1 MKSAEGR
8 GRTLDEA
15 VDAALIE
22 LKESRRNVDIKVI
35 SEGTEET
42 IVEVTVID
50 HTAGS
55 AEAAAPVNGKA
66 EIARGL
72 VEGLLKHMGVRAQ
85 VTVRPGTEP
94 ITLDI
99 SGRDLGALIGWRGET
114 LRALQSVTN
123 VMVGRHLE
131 EGRRIIVDVE
141 RYRQRREHTVR
152 EIATRAARQVK
163 MTGDAITLDAMQPF
177 ERRAI
182 HLALEGDPDVTSG
195 SIGEEPERRVV
206 VGPRKPASSEEGR
219 RRPAGRPS
227 GSGRRSRWST
237 RSRMTP
243 ATKTSHRLRSPRR

>member
-22 LKESRRNVDIKVI
+22 LQESRRHVDVKIL
-35 SEGTEET
+35 SETAEET
-42 IVEVTVID
+42 VVEVTVID
-50 HTAGS
+50 ES
-55 AEAAAPVNGKA
+55 AAIPAAAPQAAANGKA
-66 EIARGL
+66 EAARAL
-72 VEGLLKHMGVRAQ
+72 VEGLLKHMGVRAL
-85 VTVRPGTEP
+85 VSVRSGVEP

-123 VMVGRHLE
+123 VMVGKHLA
-131 EGRRIIVDVE
+131 EGERVIVDVE

-152 EIATRAARQVK
+152 EIAMRAARQVK

-182 HLALEGDPDVTSG
+182 HLALEGDPEVTSS

-206 VGPRKPASSEEGR
+206 VGPRKPAEQ
-219 RRPAGRPS
+219 
-227 GSGRRSRWST
+227 
-237 RSRMTP
+237 
-243 ATKTSHRLRSPRR
+243 

>member
-1 MKSAEGR
+1 MSSAEGR
-8 GRTLDEA
+8 GRTVDEA

-35 SEGTEET
+35 SETQDEAV
-42 IVEVTVID
+42 VEVTVVD
-50 HTAGS
+50 LEAASTAGS
-55 AEAAAPVNGKA
+55 ATPANGKA
-66 EIARGL
+66 EVARAL

-85 VTVRPGTEP
+85 VTVRPSSEP

-131 EGRRIIVDVE
+131 EGERIIVDVE

-152 EIATRAARQVK
+152 EIAMRAARQVK
-163 MTGDAITLDAMQPF
+163 MTGDGS
-177 ERRAI
+177 
-182 HLALEGDPDVTSG
+182 HLALEGDPDVMSG

-206 VGPRKPASSEEGR
+206 VGPRK
-219 RRPAGRPS
+219 AG
-227 GSGRRSRWST
+227 
-237 RSRMTP
+237 
-243 ATKTSHRLRSPRR
+243 AE

>member
-15 VDAALIE
+15 VDVALIE
-22 LKESRRNVDIKVI
+22 LKESRRNVDVKVI
-35 SEGTEET
+35 SEKPDET
-42 IVEVTVID
+42 IVEVSVID
-50 HTAGS
+50 H
-55 AEAAAPVNGKA
+55 AAAPSSDAAPANGKA
-66 EIARGL
+66 ETARSL
-72 VEGLLKHMGVRAQ
+72 VEGLLKHMGIRAQ
-85 VTVRPGTEP
+85 VTVRTGTDP

-123 VMVGRHLE
+123 VMVGRHLA
-131 EGRRIIVDVE
+131 EGERIIVDVE

-152 EIATRAARQVK
+152 EIALRAARQVK

-206 VGPRKPASSEEGR
+206 VGPRKPA
-219 RRPAGRPS
+219 AG
-227 GSGRRSRWST
+227 
-237 RSRMTP
+237 
-243 ATKTSHRLRSPRR
+243 

>member
-1 MKSAEGR
+1 MRSAEGR

-35 SEGTEET
+35 SEGSEET
-42 IVEVTVID
+42 VVEVTVID
-50 HTAGS
+50 HTAGA
-55 AEAAAPVNGKA
+55 AEAAPANGKA

-72 VEGLLKHMGVRAQ
+72 VEGLLKLMGVRAQ
-85 VTVRPGTEP
+85 VTVRPATEP

-123 VMVGRHLE
+123 VMVGRHLD
-131 EGRRIIVDVE
+131 EGERIIVDVE

-152 EIATRAARQVK
+152 EIAMRAARQVK

-206 VGPRKPASSEEGR
+206 VGPRKPAAE
-219 RRPAGRPS
+219 
-227 GSGRRSRWST
+227 
-237 RSRMTP
+237 
-243 ATKTSHRLRSPRR
+243 

>member
-22 LKESRRNVDIKVI
+22 LQESRRHVDVRIL
-35 SEGTEET
+35 SETPEET
-42 IVEVTVID
+42 VVEVTVVD
-50 HTAGS
+50 QTAPSLG
-55 AEAAAPVNGKA
+55 APAAAANGKA
-66 EIARGL
+66 EMARTL

-85 VTVRPGTEP
+85 VSVRPGADP
-94 ITLDI
+94 ITLDV

-114 LRALQSVTN
+114 LRALQAVTN
-123 VMVGRHLE
+123 VMVGKHLA
-131 EGRRIIVDVE
+131 EGERVIVDVE

-152 EIATRAARQVK
+152 EIAMRAARQVK

-182 HLALEGDPDVTSG
+182 HLALEGDPDVTSS

-206 VGPRKPASSEEGR
+206 VGPRKPGGE
-219 RRPAGRPS
+219 
-227 GSGRRSRWST
+227 
-237 RSRMTP
+237 
-243 ATKTSHRLRSPRR
+243 

>member
-1 MKSAEGR
+1 MSSAEGR

-35 SEGTEET
+35 SETAEET
-42 IVEVTVID
+42 VVEVTVID
-50 HTAGS
+50 HGATVATS
-55 AEAAAPVNGKA
+55 PAPANGKA
-66 EIARGL
+66 EVARGM

-85 VTVRPGTEP
+85 VTVRPGSDP

-123 VMVGRHLE
+123 VMVGRHLA
-131 EGRRIIVDVE
+131 EGERIIVDVE

-152 EIATRAARQVK
+152 EIAMRAARQVK

-206 VGPRKPASSEEGR
+206 VGPRKPA
-219 RRPAGRPS
+219 AG
-227 GSGRRSRWST
+227 
-237 RSRMTP
+237 
-243 ATKTSHRLRSPRR
+243 

>member
-22 LKESRRNVDIKVI
+22 LGESRRNVDVRVI
-35 SEGTEET
+35 SEGPGDTV
-42 IVEVTVID
+42 VEVSVLD
-50 HTAGS
+50 HTAPSLG
-55 AEAAAPVNGKA
+55 AAAGSPTNGKA
-66 EIARGL
+66 DVARSL

-85 VTVRPGTEP
+85 VTVRTGTDP

-123 VMVGRHLE
+123 VMVGKHLA
-131 EGRRIIVDVE
+131 EGERVIVDVE

-152 EIATRAARQVK
+152 EIALRAARQVK
-163 MTGDAITLDAMQPF
+163 MTGDAITLDAMQAF

-182 HLALEGDPDVTSG
+182 HLALQDDPDVGSS
-195 SIGEEPERRVV
+195 SIGEEPDRRVV
-206 VGPRKPASSEEGR
+206 VGPRKPA
-219 RRPAGRPS
+219 
-227 GSGRRSRWST
+227 GS
-237 RSRMTP
+237 
-243 ATKTSHRLRSPRR
+243 

>member
-1 MKSAEGR
+1 VKSAEGR

-22 LKESRRNVDIKVI
+22 LQESRRHVDVKIL
-35 SEGTEET
+35 SETPEET
-42 IVEVTVID
+42 VVEVTVID
-50 HTAGS
+50 QTAPSMGV
-55 AEAAAPVNGKA
+55 APAPANGKA
-66 EIARGL
+66 ELAKNL

-85 VTVRPGTEP
+85 VSVRAGADP

-99 SGRDLGALIGWRGET
+99 SGRDLGGLIGWRGET

-123 VMVGRHLE
+123 VMVGKHLA
-131 EGRRIIVDVE
+131 EGERVIVDVE

-152 EIATRAARQVK
+152 EIAMRAARQVK

-182 HLALEGDPDVTSG
+182 HLALEGDPDVTSS

-206 VGPRKPASSEEGR
+206 VGPRKPGGE
-219 RRPAGRPS
+219 
-227 GSGRRSRWST
+227 
-237 RSRMTP
+237 
-243 ATKTSHRLRSPRR
+243 

>member
-1 MKSAEGR
+1 MSSAEGR
-8 GRTLDEA
+8 GRTVDEA

-35 SEGTEET
+35 TEPSEEAV
-42 IVEVTVID
+42 VEVTVID
-50 HTAGS
+50 HAATGTGGS
-55 AEAAAPVNGKA
+55 SATQHNGKA
-66 EIARGL
+66 EVARGL

-85 VTVRPGTEP
+85 VTVRPSSEP

-123 VMVGRHLE
+123 VMVGRHLA
-131 EGRRIIVDVE
+131 EGERIIVDVE

-152 EIATRAARQVK
+152 EIALRAARQVK

-182 HLALEGDPDVTSG
+182 HLALQDDPDVGSS
-195 SIGEEPERRVV
+195 SIGEEPDRRVV
-206 VGPRKPASSEEGR
+206 VGPRKASSE
-219 RRPAGRPS
+219 
-227 GSGRRSRWST
+227 
-237 RSRMTP
+237 
-243 ATKTSHRLRSPRR
+243 

>member
-22 LKESRRNVDIKVI
+22 LKESRRNVDVKVV
-35 SEGTEET
+35 SETPDET
-42 IVEVTVID
+42 VVEVSVID
-50 HTAGS
+50 PDAATTPRT
-55 AEAAAPVNGKA
+55 AAPVNGKA
-66 EIARGL
+66 ELARGM

-85 VTVRPGTEP
+85 VSVRPGAEP

-123 VMVGRHLE
+123 VMVGKHLA
-131 EGRRIIVDVE
+131 EGERIIVDVE

-152 EIATRAARQVK
+152 EIAMRAARQVK

-195 SIGEEPERRVV
+195 SIGEEPDRRVV
-206 VGPRKPASSEEGR
+206 VGPRKPA
-219 RRPAGRPS
+219 AD
-227 GSGRRSRWST
+227 
-237 RSRMTP
+237 
-243 ATKTSHRLRSPRR
+243 

>member
-1 MKSAEGR
+1 MSSAEGR
-8 GRTLDEA
+8 GRTVDEA

-35 SEGTEET
+35 SETPEET
-42 IVEVTVID
+42 VVEVTVID
-50 HTAGS
+50 DT
-55 AEAAAPVNGKA
+55 AAPVSTSAPANGKA
-66 EIARGL
+66 EVARGL

-85 VTVRPGTEP
+85 VTVRVGSEP

-99 SGRDLGALIGWRGET
+99 SGRELGALIGWRGET

-123 VMVGRHLE
+123 VMVGRHLA
-131 EGRRIIVDVE
+131 EGERIIVDVE

-152 EIATRAARQVK
+152 EIAMRAARQVK

-206 VGPRKPASSEEGR
+206 VGPRKPAAE
-219 RRPAGRPS
+219 
-227 GSGRRSRWST
+227 
-237 RSRMTP
+237 
-243 ATKTSHRLRSPRR
+243 

>member
-1 MKSAEGR
+1 MSSAEGR
-8 GRTLDEA
+8 GRTVDEA

-35 SEGTEET
+35 TETADEAV
-42 IVEVTVID
+42 VEVTVID
-50 HTAGS
+50 HEAATAGVT
-55 AEAAAPVNGKA
+55 AAAPANGKG

-85 VTVRPGTEP
+85 VTVRPSSEP

-99 SGRDLGALIGWRGET
+99 SGHDLGALIGWRGET

-123 VMVGRHLE
+123 VMVGRHLD
-131 EGRRIIVDVE
+131 EGERIIVDVE

-152 EIATRAARQVK
+152 EIAMRAARQVK

-206 VGPRKPASSEEGR
+206 VGPRKPAAE
-219 RRPAGRPS
+219 
-227 GSGRRSRWST
+227 
-237 RSRMTP
+237 
-243 ATKTSHRLRSPRR
+243 

>member
-22 LKESRRNVDIKVI
+22 LQESRRHVDVKIV
-35 SEGTEET
+35 SETPEET
-42 IVEVTVID
+42 VVEVTVLD
-50 HTAGS
+50 ES
-55 AEAAAPVNGKA
+55 AAEASPAAAPANGKA
-66 EIARGL
+66 EAARSL

-85 VTVRPGTEP
+85 VTVRQGAEP

-123 VMVGRHLE
+123 VMVGKQLA
-131 EGRRIIVDVE
+131 EGERVIVDVE

-152 EIATRAARQVK
+152 EIAMRAARQVK

-182 HLALEGDPDVTSG
+182 HLALEGDPDVTSS
-195 SIGEEPERRVV
+195 SIGEEPDRRVV
-206 VGPRKPASSEEGR
+206 VGPRKAAES
-219 RRPAGRPS
+219 
-227 GSGRRSRWST
+227 
-237 RSRMTP
+237 
-243 ATKTSHRLRSPRR
+243 

>member
-15 VDAALIE
+15 VDVALIE

-35 SEGTEET
+35 SENPDET
-42 IVEVTVID
+42 VVEVSVID
-50 HTAGS
+50 Q
-55 AEAAAPVNGKA
+55 AAAPATDAAPADGKA
-66 EIARGL
+66 ETARTL
-72 VEGLLKHMGVRAQ
+72 VEGLLKHMGIRAQ
-85 VTVRPGTEP
+85 VTVRTGTEP

-123 VMVGRHLE
+123 VMVGRHLA
-131 EGRRIIVDVE
+131 EGERIIVDVE

-152 EIATRAARQVK
+152 EIALRAARQVK

-182 HLALEGDPDVTSG
+182 HLALEGDPDVMSG

-206 VGPRKPASSEEGR
+206 VGPRKPA
-219 RRPAGRPS
+219 AG
-227 GSGRRSRWST
+227 
-237 RSRMTP
+237 
-243 ATKTSHRLRSPRR
+243 

>member
-22 LKESRRNVDIKVI
+22 LGESRRNVDVRVI
-35 SEGTEET
+35 SEGSEET
-42 IVEVTVID
+42 VVEVSVID
-50 HTAGS
+50 HTAPSLGS
-55 AEAAAPVNGKA
+55 VAASPTNGKA
-66 EIARGL
+66 DLARSL

-85 VTVRPGTEP
+85 VTVRTGTDP

-123 VMVGRHLE
+123 VMVGKHLA
-131 EGRRIIVDVE
+131 EGERVIVDVE

-152 EIATRAARQVK
+152 EIALRAARQVK
-163 MTGDAITLDAMQPF
+163 MTGDAITLDAMQAF

-182 HLALEGDPDVTSG
+182 HLALQDDPDVGSS
-195 SIGEEPERRVV
+195 SIGEEPDRRVV
-206 VGPRKPASSEEGR
+206 VGPRKPA
-219 RRPAGRPS
+219 
-227 GSGRRSRWST
+227 GS
-237 RSRMTP
+237 
-243 ATKTSHRLRSPRR
+243 

>member
-1 MKSAEGR
+1 MKSAQGR

-22 LKESRRNVDIKVI
+22 LQESRRHVDVKIL
-35 SEGTEET
+35 SETPEET
-42 IVEVTVID
+42 LVEVTVVED
-50 HTAGS
+50 VTPGLGAT
-55 AEAAAPVNGKA
+55 PVPANGKA
-66 EIARGL
+66 EMARSL

-85 VTVRPGTEP
+85 VTVRAGAEP

-99 SGRDLGALIGWRGET
+99 SGRDLGTLIGWRGET

-123 VMVGRHLE
+123 VMVGKHLA
-131 EGRRIIVDVE
+131 EGERIIVDVE

-152 EIATRAARQVK
+152 EIAMRAARQVK

-182 HLALEGDPDVTSG
+182 HLALEGDPDVTSS

-206 VGPRKPASSEEGR
+206 VGPRKPAD
-219 RRPAGRPS
+219 A
-227 GSGRRSRWST
+227 
-237 RSRMTP
+237 
-243 ATKTSHRLRSPRR
+243 

>member
-22 LKESRRNVDIKVI
+22 LQESRRHVDVKIL
-35 SEGTEET
+35 SETAEET
-42 IVEVTVID
+42 VVEVTVID
-50 HTAGS
+50 ESAAVGS
-55 AEAAAPVNGKA
+55 AELQAPPNGKA
-66 EIARGL
+66 EAARAL
-72 VEGLLKHMGVRAQ
+72 VEGLLKHMGVRAL
-85 VTVRPGTEP
+85 VSVRSGVEP

-123 VMVGRHLE
+123 VMVGKHLA
-131 EGRRIIVDVE
+131 EGERVIVDVE

-152 EIATRAARQVK
+152 EIAMRAARQVK
-163 MTGDAITLDAMQPF
+163 MTGDPITLDAMQPF

-182 HLALEGDPDVTSG
+182 HLALEGDPDVTSS

-206 VGPRKPASSEEGR
+206 VGPRKAADG
-219 RRPAGRPS
+219 
-227 GSGRRSRWST
+227 
-237 RSRMTP
+237 
-243 ATKTSHRLRSPRR
+243 